1 MNWTAQD
8 EYSVEQIANGMLSHL
23 NTSLQ
28 NEFLVSRAKYNAL
41 VQHHFG
47 HSPTPNIT
55 TKVREYL
62 NARDYLMSPVNRNFL
77 MARVAPVVAAP
88 QTDTGKVNSR
98 VCQWASYMLRL
109 RDSFVEDFEHN
120 RHPEY
125 AIPKE
130 DFERR
135 VRTFYKPDAFDGRF
149 KNMFRSLMQTVR
161 LKVGFIDEQVQFT
174 KLSPVAIPVK
184 SAKPKRPARVA
195 KPIAKVFNAQELFAV
210 MTKSFDEAL
219 GQIGQLKWS
228 GAFTHVVSV
237 TRRQVTRSTTG
248 RPSAQIATV
257 YFEHEKGV
265 WIGKERVDTLV
276 VNLGDIVLT
285 NAAGVEQFKFAIKQ
299 FEVQTIALNIKPLKF

>member
-28 NEFLVSRAKYNAL
+28 NEFVVSRAKYNAL

-47 HSPTPNIT
+47 RGPTPNLT

-77 MARVAPVVAAP
+77 MARVVPVLPSV
-88 QTDTGKVNSR
+88 QTDKDNSR
-98 VCQWASYMLRL
+98 FCQWASYMLRL

-125 AIPKE
+125 AVPKA

-135 VRTFYKPDAFDGRF
+135 VRTFYKPDSFDGRF

-161 LKVGFIDEQVQFT
+161 LKVSFIDEQIQFS
-174 KLSPVAIPVK
+174 KLSPVALPVRMRIW
-184 SAKPKRPARVA
+184 PKRPARVA
-195 KPIAKVFNAQELFAV
+195 KPIAKVVNAQELFAV
-210 MTKSFDEAL
+210 MNKSFDEAL

-228 GAFTHVVSV
+228 GAFTHVVTV
-237 TRRQVTRSTTG
+237 TRRPVTRNVTG
-248 RPSAQIATV
+248 RPSPQTATV

-285 NAAGVEQFKFAIKQ
+285 NVAGVEQFKFAIKQ